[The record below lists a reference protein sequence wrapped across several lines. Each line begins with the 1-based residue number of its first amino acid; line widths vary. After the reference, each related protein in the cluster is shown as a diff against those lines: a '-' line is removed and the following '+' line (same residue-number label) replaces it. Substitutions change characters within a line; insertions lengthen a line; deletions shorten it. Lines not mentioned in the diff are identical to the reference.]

1 MLQNFLEANL
11 VKGKKATK
19 SPLGVIEPTLA
30 TAIQENLSIP
40 CRSDDTIREIIRGT
54 RFHFTNFVKALQG
67 KAMRCTALI
76 SCKLISMMNFLGGLL
91 EQSQLGLGHSYSR
104 SKVIL
109 LFMTPKRHI
118 YSPARILILVTTND

>member
-11 VKGKKATK
+11 VKSKKATK

-67 KAMRCTALI
+67 KAM
-76 SCKLISMMNFLGGLL
+76 
-91 EQSQLGLGHSYSR
+91 
-104 SKVIL
+104 
-109 LFMTPKRHI
+109 
-118 YSPARILILVTTND
+118 